1 MITGRDI
8 VIISSIDWN
17 FLWQVHQEI
26 ALRFAQAGNRVF
38 YIENTGVR
46 TPHWS
51 DAGRILSRVGRWS
64 KSLRGRGVGQVAA
77 NVSVISPLMLPPFS
91 SLGRL
96 ANPFL
101 FSLMVKRTLKRLG
114 LRDPILWT
122 YLPTDTAFEIIQDLR
137 TPGSMVIYYCVADF
151 SQLTSDRQ
159 RLQEVEQRLIEQSDL
174 VFANSSQVA
183 ELCRQWSND
192 VHVFPPGVDFLK
204 FAENGESPAAAPQ
217 SIGIAARPLPSSP
230 NGSFLGSLPKPLIGY
245 VGGLHRFVDYD
256 LLADLARARPD
267 WSWAF
272 VGPIHTKIG
281 ELATLPNVFFLGQK
295 QHDELAPLIRNFD
308 VCLVPYLINASTVTI
323 APVKI
328 NEYLAVGKPIVSTE
342 LPTVC
347 EFNRQHEV
355 LFIAPHGSQSFL
367 TAIEEALQEPKDLRT
382 IARRQQ
388 VAALGDWQ
396 NRFNAMNDL
405 IEHKMVIKDSRPQS
419 FAAKN

>member
-26 ALRFAQAGNRVF
+26 ALRFAQTGNRVF

-46 TPHWS
+46 APRLS
-51 DAGRILSRVGRWS
+51 DAGRILSR
-64 KSLRGRGVGQVAA
+64 LRNWTRAARAHGVGQVAA

-101 FSLMVKRTLKRLG
+101 FSLMVKRTLTRLRV
-114 LRDPILWT
+114 RDPIIWT
-122 YLPTDTAFEIIQDLR
+122 YLPTDTALDIIRDLR
-137 TPGSMVIYYCVADF
+137 TPKSKVIYYCVADF
-151 SQLTSDRQ
+151 SQLTSDRR
-159 RLQEVEQRLIEQSDL
+159 RLQEVERRLIRESDL

-183 ELCRQWSND
+183 EHCRQWSND
-192 VHVFPPGVDFLK
+192 VHVFPPGVDFTK
-204 FAENGESPAAAPQ
+204 FVKNGEPVPTVDQ
-217 SIGIAARPLPSSP
+217 SITNRARPPASSS
-230 NGSFLGSLPKPLIGY
+230 NGSFLASLPQPVIGY

-256 LLADLARARPD
+256 LLAALARARPD

-272 VGPIHTKIG
+272 VGPVHTKIG
-281 ELATLPNVFFLGQK
+281 QLATLPNVFFLGQK
-295 QHDELAPLIRNFD
+295 QHDELAPLIRDFD

-347 EFNRQHEV
+347 EFNREHEV
-355 LFIAPHGSQSFL
+355 VIIAQNDSQSFL
-367 TAIEEALQEPKDLRT
+367 EAIEEALQQPKDPQT
-382 IARRQQ
+382 VARRREI
-388 VAALGDWQ
+388 AALGDWHH
-396 NRFNAMNDL
+396 RFNAMNDL
-405 IEHKMVIKDSRPQS
+405 IEDKMGIEDLHPES
-419 FAAKN
+419 FAAKR